1 MLTKVEMGTGRVT
14 LQVLAWAAFIALPV
28 SQQGAEAAGRWE
40 QQQEEPS
47 REQASHQHGTRAS
60 WVGSQTSL
68 TLSSAVALGP
78 GKTLVSRDTE
88 AP

>member
-1 MLTKVEMGTGRVT
+1 MLTKVEMGAGRGA

-47 REQASHQHGTRAS
+47 REQASHQHGT
-60 WVGSQTSL
+60 QSL
-68 TLSSAVALGP
+68 MGR
-78 GKTLVSRDTE
+78 K
-88 AP
+88 